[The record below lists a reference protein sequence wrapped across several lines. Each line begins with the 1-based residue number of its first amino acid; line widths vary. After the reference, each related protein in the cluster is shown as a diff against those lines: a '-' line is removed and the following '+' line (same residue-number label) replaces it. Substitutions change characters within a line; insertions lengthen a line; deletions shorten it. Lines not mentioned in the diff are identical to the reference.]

1 MSVKTEDQRAVQSRA
16 AILES
21 GIRTLLVHPGAGMSE
36 IALAAGVG
44 RATLYRH
51 FDTKETLTRALARRC
66 LQETDEILE
75 PARSLKGRAAL
86 EAIIDCIVPL
96 ADRFRFLMSLW
107 TLAANDRSVM
117 KIYKRQLD
125 ELSETIEQAKISQE
139 IRKDLPTSWL
149 VKQFDASLNAAWE
162 MVESGEIDSG
172 EAATY
177 FHQSF
182 FSGCET

>member
-1 MSVKTEDQRAVQSRA
+1 MKIKDQRVIQSRT

-21 GIRTLLVHPGAGMSE
+21 SISMLLTNPTASMSE

-51 FDTKETLTRALARRC
+51 FETKEALTRALAKQC

-75 PARSLKGRAAL
+75 PARSLKGRPAL

-107 TLAANDRSVM
+107 TLAAGDRSVM
-117 KIYKRQLD
+117 KIYKRQLN
-125 ELSETIEQAKISQE
+125 ELYDTIEKAKASRE
-139 IRKDLPTSWL
+139 IRSDLPTGWL
-149 VKQFDASLNAAWE
+149 VRQFDASLNAAWE
-162 MVESGEIDSG
+162 MVESGEIESG

-177 FHQSF
+177 FRESF
-182 FSGCET
+182 FSGCEV